1 MFDRLT
7 DPEELG
13 KIPVEGTGGKLRLT
27 DVTTVVEDHQ
37 PLIGDAIVNDADGL
51 LLVVE
56 KFPGANTLEVTQGVE
71 EALADLGP
79 GLGGMEPDTSIFRPA
94 AFIENAIDNLTL
106 ASLIAGVL
114 LALILSA
121 FLFEWRTVLI
131 GLITIPLSLVAA
143 ALVLDVLGET
153 FNAMSFAGL
162 AVAVAVIVDAA
173 VAGAENVARRL
184 RQEREFGGE
193 ADGGRRPGC
202 HARGAQPAHVRDFH
216 RAPCHRA
223 GRCHGRPAGCVLRAA
238 RARLR
243 ARGRHGDGGRDDGRA
258 GARPAPVLARIGR
271 ATRVAAAHATR
282 PPLRRGTRRIMRR
295 PRAVLAAGGACLVG
309 AVVLLAVLPLLGTSL
324 IPSFKDRDLLVRLNA
339 EPGTSNTRMTEIATQ
354 VSRELRSIT
363 ESPTLAPT
371 SGGRSPVTGSSTST
385 PPTSW

>member
-1 MFDRLT
+1 M
-7 DPEELG
+7 
-13 KIPVEGTGGKLRLT
+13 
-27 DVTTVVEDHQ
+27 
-37 PLIGDAIVNDADGL
+37 
-51 LLVVE
+51 VE

-193 ADGGRRPGC
+193 RPTADVVRDATHEVRSLLTYATFIALLAIVPVAVMAGRPGAFFEPLVLAYALGVATAMVVAMTVAPALALLLFSRGSAARRESPLLTRLGRRY
-202 HARGAQPAHVRDFH
+202 GAAL
-216 RAPCHRA
+216 AGSCA
-223 GRCHGRPAGCVLRAA
+223 GRGRCSPPAGPAWSALSCFSLCSRCS
-238 RARLR
+238 
-243 ARGRHGDGGRDDGRA
+243 GRR
-258 GARPAPVLARIGR
+258 
-271 ATRVAAAHATR
+271 
-282 PPLRRGTRRIMRR
+282 
-295 PRAVLAAGGACLVG
+295 
-309 AVVLLAVLPLLGTSL
+309 
-324 IPSFKDRDLLVRLNA
+324 
-339 EPGTSNTRMTEIATQ
+339 
-354 VSRELRSIT
+354 
-363 ESPTLAPT
+363 
-371 SGGRSPVTGSSTST
+371 
-385 PPTSW
+385 